1 MKISKFISVIAG
13 IFALCLPAMAQ
24 NQWQGAKV
32 AILGDSISDPIRVG
46 TGKCWWEF
54 LAEFMDMQTV
64 SYAVN
69 GAKMSQLPAQA
80 LKVDDSFDAIII
92 LAGTNDFFHD
102 VPMGEWFTETVDS
115 VNTNGM
121 MTPKLHRH
129 FIFDSETFC
138 GRCNILMQQLRTAFP
153 TKQIILMT
161 PLHRAYA
168 RFGARNVQPDEMY
181 ANFLGL
187 YIEDYA
193 AAIRRCGQ
201 IWSAPVID
209 LYGESGLMPVL
220 DEHTRYFS
228 NAERDRLHPGTEGHL
243 RMAKTI
249 QYHLLSLPC
258 KFQ

>member
-1 MKISKFISVIAG
+1 MKISKFLSIVAG
-13 IFALCLPAMAQ
+13 LLALCLPAAAQ
-24 NQWQGAKV
+24 NQWQGSKV

-46 TGKCWWEF
+46 TDKCWWEF
-54 LAEFMDMQTV
+54 LAELMDMQTV
-64 SYAVN
+64 SFAVN

-102 VPMGEWFTETVDS
+102 VPMGEWFSQTVDS
-115 VNTNGM
+115 VNTNGRV
-121 MTPKLHRH
+121 TPKLHRH
-129 FIFDSETFC
+129 FIYDEETFC
-138 GRCNILMQQLRTAFP
+138 GRCNILMHQLKTAFP

-161 PLHRAYA
+161 PLHRAFA

-201 IWSAPVID
+201 IWSVPVID
-209 LYGESGLMPVL
+209 LYSDSGLMPVL
-220 DEHTRYFS
+220 DEYTRYFN
-228 NAERDRLHPGTEGHL
+228 NADTDRLHPDAEGHL

-249 QYHLLSLPC
+249 QYHLMSLPNT
-258 KFQ
+258 F

>member
-1 MKISKFISVIAG
+1 MSKTKFITILA
-13 IFALCLPAMAQ
+13 ALLAVFMPVNAQ
-24 NQWQGAKV
+24 SQWRGAKV

-54 LAEFMDMQTV
+54 LAELMDMQTV
-64 SYAVN
+64 SFAVN
-69 GAKMSQLPAQA
+69 GNQMVQLPAQA
-80 LKVDDSFDAIII
+80 QKVDSTFDAIII

-115 VNTNGM
+115 VNTNGRV
-121 MTPKLHRH
+121 TPKLHRS
-129 FIFDSETFC
+129 FNYDRNTFC
-138 GRCNILMQQLRTAFP
+138 GRCNILMHYLKTTFP
-153 TKQIILMT
+153 TKQIIIMT
-161 PLHRAYA
+161 PLHRAFA

-201 IWSAPVID
+201 IWSVPVID

-220 DEHTRYFS
+220 DEHTRYFN
-228 NAERDRLHPGTEGHL
+228 NAETERLHPGTEGHM

-249 QYHLLSLPC
+249 QYHLLALPA
-258 KFQ
+258 KF